1 MAGMGQSS
9 VISLVFLTA
18 SESIGLYDFCNEMRQ
33 SGTSQRGTKAHI
45 YEYHDYQEQRLR
57 SNAELPET
65 CSPYQKEN
73 SHLHRRRSWLSLQ
86 NGSSLLLRNVFA
98 HLAVPRHTSHYKDGT
113 RKKRFP
119 SSSASFIL
127 AEPHHR
133 GMDRGIPL
141 PIHLL
146 AAVQLPRQYSGCHLQ
161 PTTGSHSN
169 IQCLPDS
176 LLGWHIHKIIDS

>member
-9 VISLVFLTA
+9 VIALVFLTA
-18 SESIGLYDFCNEMRQ
+18 SASIGLYDFCNEMRQ

-45 YEYHDYQEQRLR
+45 YEYHDYQEQHLR

-98 HLAVPRHTSHYKDGT
+98 HLAVPRHTSHYKDGP
-113 RKKRFP
+113 RKKGFHPPQPVSFLQSHITGEWTEEFHCP
-119 SSSASFIL
+119 STFWLQCSFQGNTVVAIFSPHQGLTLISSAYLTVCWGGTFIK
-127 AEPHHR
+127 
-133 GMDRGIPL
+133 
-141 PIHLL
+141 
-146 AAVQLPRQYSGCHLQ
+146 S
-161 PTTGSHSN
+161 
-169 IQCLPDS
+169 
-176 LLGWHIHKIIDS
+176 